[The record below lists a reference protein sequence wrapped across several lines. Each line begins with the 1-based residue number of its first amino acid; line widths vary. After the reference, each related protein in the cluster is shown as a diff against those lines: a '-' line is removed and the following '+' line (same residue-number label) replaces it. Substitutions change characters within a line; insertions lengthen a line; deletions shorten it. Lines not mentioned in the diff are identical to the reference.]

1 MWQFWRDL
9 RAMPF
14 HVYKKVMD
22 RVYNVLMY
30 TTLLV
35 VLFPIFWMVFNAF
48 MNNNDIVQGKIFF
61 QRAPT
66 NVLFTEKV
74 GDKLLLGT
82 RDGSINYLALD
93 TGKLLQRRRFKTNNT
108 NFASDDKYV
117 WLSSADKGLIR
128 VDKETFAVKKARVKW
143 NAKLDF
149 NKISKTLLA
158 VDAQNNK
165 LWLTLGY
172 LDYDQ
177 IFEFDRETMQLRGA
191 YRILS
196 QMPDFFDKFSIGNIY
211 YHGGRL
217 YAATNLGVVVINAAD
232 LRQEKIIEHPDFE
245 NSDIRYLAYDVA
257 TDTLFM
263 NSFSKVYAYQD
274 GALRQIYST
283 ADLDYFVQIGYMTVS
298 DTGLILGTGNGFT
311 RLTKTGQ
318 HLEDVTAPLFD
329 NVNKKGKLINK
340 GVYVNSDVNYA
351 QALGERVY
359 VSTSV
364 GRAALYNLQTKEV
377 EKTYLMDKAGYFN
390 VFWRNFIDLFYN
402 IDFGLYVRN
411 SFIICGVTAFFSMIL
426 ATITA
431 YALVRF
437 KFPGNRFLSTA
448 VLSTQMIPGVM
459 MLIPVYIMFIKITE
473 ATGIPMKGT
482 VAGLVFVYAAFFL
495 PFSIW
500 ILRGFFAS
508 IPLALEEAATLDG
521 CTPFQIF
528 YKISLP
534 LSMPGIVATGIYIF
548 LQAWDELVFAWVLT
562 SAHTMTIP
570 VGIRL
575 FVGNFQNR
583 YDLLMAASTV
593 ATIPVMVMFILLQKQ
608 IVSGLTSGAVKD

>member
-1 MWQFWRDL
+1 MRQFWRDL
-9 RAMPF
+9 RAMPY

-30 TTLLV
+30 ATLLV

-74 GDKLLLGT
+74 GSKLLLGT
-82 RDGSINYLALD
+82 RDGSINYLGLN

-108 NFASDDKYV
+108 NYASDDKYL

-128 VDKETFAVKKARVKW
+128 VDKETFAVKKVRVKW

-158 VDAQNNK
+158 VDPRSGK
-165 LWLTLGY
+165 VWLTLGY
-172 LDYDQ
+172 LDYDK
-177 IFEFDRETMQLRGA
+177 IFEFDRETMQLRGV
-191 YRILS
+191 YEVLS
-196 QMPDFFDKFSIGNIY
+196 QLPDFFDKFSIGNIY

-217 YAATNLGVVVINAAD
+217 YVATNLGVVVVNAAE
-232 LRQEKIIEHPDFE
+232 LVQEKIIEHPDFE
-245 NSDIRYLAYDVA
+245 NSDIRYLAYDEA

-263 NSFSKVYAYQD
+263 NSFSKVYAYRG

-298 DTGLILGTGNGFT
+298 DAGLILGTGNGFT
-311 RLTKTGQ
+311 RLAKTGR
-318 HLEDVTAPLFD
+318 HIEDVTAPLFD

-351 QALGERVY
+351 QVIGDQIY

-364 GRAALYNLQTKEV
+364 GRAAIYNLRTKEV

-390 VFWRNFIDLFYN
+390 IFWRNFIDLFYN

-593 ATIPVMVMFILLQKQ
+593 ATIPVMIMFILLQKQ